1 MKTSM
6 YPNVMLRI
14 KIIALILPV
23 LLLGCTAINLMTAQK
38 EYPTSISFNSATCEL
53 SLSGAIDN
61 KLVSLFQQTLQT
73 DPSISNCKE
82 VKVVLSS
89 TGGNVYPAFNLG
101 NMIRAKNFSTQI
113 AQNAICV
120 SACNIVYIGGVKR
133 YMAQSSPSTKVGFHQ
148 MISLNG
154 GNDKCIDIYDNS
166 DVASSYRAY
175 IKKMLAQRPA
185 DFYMENV
192 SKVSCRSVKY
202 YTSEEL
208 KESGIVTNTY

>member
-1 MKTSM
+1 M
-6 YPNVMLRI
+6 YSNEMSRL
-14 KIIALILPV
+14 KIISIYLPL
-23 LLLGCTAINLMTAQK
+23 LLLGCTALNMLTVQK
-38 EYPTSISFNSATCEL
+38 EYPTGVSFNNDSCEL
-53 SLSGAIDN
+53 KLSGAIDN
-61 KLVSLFQQTLQT
+61 RLVSLFQQTLQNN
-73 DPSISNCKE
+73 PNVANCKE

-89 TGGNVYPAFNLG
+89 AGGNVYPAFNLG
-101 NMIRAKNFSTQI
+101 NMIRNKNFSTQI
-113 AQNAICV
+113 AQNEICV

-133 YMAQSSPSTKVGFHQ
+133 YMAPSSPSTKVGFHQ

-202 YTSEEL
+202 YTAEEL
-208 KESGIVTNTY
+208 KESGIVTNFY

>member
-1 MKTSM
+1 
-6 YPNVMLRI
+6 ML
-14 KIIALILPV
+14 KLKVIALTFPALFF
-23 LLLGCTAINLMTAQK
+23 GCTAINMIAGQK
-38 EYPTSISFNSATCEL
+38 EYPTSVSFNSASCEL
-53 SLSGAIDN
+53 RLSGLIDN
-61 KLVSLFQQTLQT
+61 KLVALFQQTLQT

-154 GNDKCIDIYDNS
+154 GNDKCMDIYDNS
-166 DVASSYRAY
+166 DVASTYRAY

-192 SKVSCRSVKY
+192 SKISCRSVKY
-202 YTSEEL
+202 YTAEEL
-208 KESGIVTNTY
+208 KEFGIVTNTY